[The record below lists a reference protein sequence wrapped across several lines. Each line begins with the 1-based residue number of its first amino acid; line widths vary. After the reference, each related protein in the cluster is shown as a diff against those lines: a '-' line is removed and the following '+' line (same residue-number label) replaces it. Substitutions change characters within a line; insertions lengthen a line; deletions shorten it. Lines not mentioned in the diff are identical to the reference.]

1 MQMMQSKLSSSQFQ
15 TSNLASYSCGSH
27 RSFSLGFAYGH
38 SWFVFYCREEQ
49 CYTRFVFSQARSVSF
64 KEMYALAVCINAI
77 QVHLFVSLTT
87 NLNRKHGENRNRSFP
102 EDIGKFLIDVDEC
115 RQSVGRSM
123 TDDYFF
129 RRLTESYQYFYE
141 IITLLL

>member
-1 MQMMQSKLSSSQFQ
+1 MGAIALFHLDLH
-15 TSNLASYSCGSH
+15 TDILDSCSTVGKNN
-27 RSFSLGFAYGH
+27 
-38 SWFVFYCREEQ
+38 V
-49 CYTRFVFSQARSVSF
+49 TRFVFSQARSVSF
-64 KEMYALAVCINAI
+64 KEMYALAVCINEI

-87 NLNRKHGENRNRSFP
+87 NLNRKHGDNRNRSFP
-102 EDIGKFLIDVDEC
+102 EDIGKFLIDVDKC
-115 RQSVGRSM
+115 RQSVGRKM